1 MMYQNGLDETCTMTP
16 EQRAMRNLLLQ
27 MVHRITA
34 DGSLR
39 DDLMQE
45 ALVHLWLTETRR
57 PGQTRSW
64 YLQSCR
70 FHLQHYLA
78 SGRSIDSAKRREGRM
93 VLAQDSEDGEG
104 YPEQGDSGN
113 SVVTSVSAR
122 ELLALLN
129 KHLQPHE
136 RAVLECLAD
145 GLGAR
150 EIGRELKISH
160 TMVIRHRRKIACLL
174 NRLEAIKA
182 VQWKG
187 VKPIN
192 GHTGN
197 GHTGNGHTG
206 NGHTGNGHGH
216 LNGAKTNGHRHPRL
230 NSKFKVPGSEIRSK

>member
-1 MMYQNGLDETCTMTP
+1 
-16 EQRAMRNLLLQ
+16 
-27 MVHRITA
+27 
-34 DGSLR
+34 
-39 DDLMQE
+39 
-45 ALVHLWLTETRR
+45 
-57 PGQTRSW
+57 
-64 YLQSCR
+64 
-70 FHLQHYLA
+70 
-78 SGRSIDSAKRREGRM
+78 M
-93 VLAQDSEDGEG
+93 VLAQDSEDGES

-182 VQWKG
+182 VQWSKKG
-187 VKPIN
+187 VKPI
-192 GHTGN
+192 
-197 GHTGNGHTG
+197 

-230 NSKFKVPGSEIRSK
+230 NSKFKVSGSEIRSK